1 MLTDIAPTLLEAAGL
16 RPKPEMTGR
25 SLTPLLAGRKQPGRD
40 VAFLERERHAN
51 VRRGD
56 LSYPVR
62 AVRTKDYLYIRNF
75 RPDRWPAGDPE
86 MYFAVGDFGDIDGG
100 PSKDLLTSRR
110 NDPAVAKYFKLA
122 TDKRPAEEFYDL
134 RKDAGQL
141 YNVAERAEYAKA
153 KKRLRAALDKW
164 MRETG
169 DPRAT
174 TDDDRW
180 DRYPYFGNPG
190 R

>member
-1 MLTDIAPTLLEAAGL
+1 M
-16 RPKPEMTGR
+16 
-25 SLTPLLAGRKQPGRD
+25 
-40 VAFLERERHAN
+40 ERERHAN

-62 AVRTKDYLYIRNF
+62 AVRTKDFLYIRNF

-100 PSKDLLTSRR
+100 PSKELLLSRR
-110 NDPAVAKYFKLA
+110 NDPAIAKYFKLA

-134 RKDAGQL
+134 RKDPGQTN
-141 YNVAERAEYAKA
+141 NVAEKAEYAKA
-153 KKRLRAALDKW
+153 KKQLRAALDNW
-164 MRETG
+164 MRDTG

>member
-1 MLTDIAPTLLEAAGL
+1 LAARSIVRIRTIDLDLPNPFGRTDQPTVSESEIPDERAQQLRDAHGVGRTAAG
-16 RPKPEMTGR
+16 
-25 SLTPLLAGRKQPGRD
+25 
-40 VAFLERERHAN
+40 
-51 VRRGD
+51 
-56 LSYPVR
+56 
-62 AVRTKDYLYIRNF
+62 AVR
-75 RPDRWPAGDPE
+75 G
-86 MYFAVGDFGDIDGG
+86 FAVGEFGDIDGG

-110 NDPAVAKYFKLA
+110 DDPAVAKFFKLA

-141 YNVAERAEYAKA
+141 NNVAGRAEYAKA
-153 KKRLRAALDKW
+153 KKQLRAALDKW
-164 MRETG
+164 MRDTG

-180 DRYPYFGNPG
+180 DHYPYFGNPG